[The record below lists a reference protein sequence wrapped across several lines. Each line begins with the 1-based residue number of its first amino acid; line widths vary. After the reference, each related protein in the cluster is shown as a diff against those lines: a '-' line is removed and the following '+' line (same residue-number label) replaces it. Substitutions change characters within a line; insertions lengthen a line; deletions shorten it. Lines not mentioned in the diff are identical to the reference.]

1 MDYTTIEYNSPE
13 EKLATMKL
21 YDEKG
26 DYQLWALEETG
37 EIALVTKG
45 KNGAE
50 DQILFS
56 NPYNVGAMKKAVEPK
71 QRLLSQILL
80 KYSDGSK
87 ETIMSSY
94 VEAAKNRQIKI
105 ENIRGGMRVN

>member
-1 MDYTTIEYNSPE
+1 MNFKKLSALLLSGVLLANSVMVTTSLAAAKNDEEEEIVYNLVDYTKIEYNSPE

-45 KNGAE
+45 QGRCSRS
-50 DQILFS
+50 DS
-56 NPYNVGAMKKAVEPK
+56 
-71 QRLLSQILL
+71 SL
-80 KYSDGSK
+80 KPL
-87 ETIMSSY
+87 
-94 VEAAKNRQIKI
+94 
-105 ENIRGGMRVN
+105 